1 MSLFFG
7 AHRSHRNVRSV
18 SIQLRPPR
26 PPQPFGKHR
35 QIVNTHHRKCA
46 SAPHS
51 VSLQSSS
58 TVKMQ
63 MSEFRSTFIGEE
75 HSERRKQVTRAPLWS
90 WKPSLRCGGGRRSYA
105 HVVAAFFWWNS
116 FIRLSSSGRKWRMRP
131 CNKHT
136 MMHRV
141 SAVSSLESGNR
152 KAAIYEL
159 LCTTSIATDNNDDDN
174 DDDLW
179 W

>member
-1 MSLFFG
+1 MLLFFG

-18 SIQLRPPR
+18 SIQLCPTH
-26 PPQPFGKHR
+26 PFGKHR
-35 QIVNTHHRKCA
+35 QIVNTHRRKCA

-51 VSLQSSS
+51 VSLLSSS

-63 MSEFRSTFIGEE
+63 LSEFQSTFIGEE
-75 HSERRKQVTRAPLWS
+75 RNERRKQVTRAPPWS
-90 WKPSLRCGGGRRSYA
+90 WKPSLCCGGGRRSYA
-105 HVVAAFFWWNS
+105 RAVAAFCWWNS

-141 SAVSSLESGNR
+141 SAVSSLESGKR
-152 KAAIYEL
+152 KATICEL
-159 LCTTSIATDNNDDDN
+159 LCTTSIATDNSDDDN
-174 DDDLW
+174 DDLW